1 MDENIFKRADLRQ
14 ICSFILFREE
24 TVTQT
29 ESYEEQL
36 RKARILAYNVLKNVS
51 DGKLEASDAKE
62 DLNEA
67 FYMYQEIYT
76 EIGMKLG
83 ARMLFQLLHK
93 DDNTE
98 AKNIFK

>member
-1 MDENIFKRADLRQ
+1 MDKNIFKRVDLRQ

-24 TVTQT
+24 TIPQV

-36 RKARILAYNVLKNVS
+36 DKAKSLAYDVLKNVS
-51 DGKLEASDAKE
+51 EGTIDISTARG
-62 DLNEA
+62 DLSEA
-67 FYMYQEIYT
+67 FEIYEETCT

-93 DDNTE
+93 DDNPD
-98 AKNIFK
+98 AKDTLK

>member
-1 MDENIFKRADLRQ
+1 MGRDIFKRADLRQ
-14 ICSFILFREE
+14 ICSLILFQEE
-24 TVTQT
+24 TVSQT

-36 RKARILAYNVLKNVS
+36 NKARNLAYDILKNIS
-51 DGKLEASDAKE
+51 DGKLDDLTAKE
-62 DLNEA
+62 DLSEVLQI
-67 FYMYQEIYT
+67 YEEICT

-93 DDNTE
+93 DDSSD